1 MTPSRMVF
9 VKLGG
14 AAITDKTK
22 ARTSLPERINGLAGQ
37 IARAWKEDPGMRLVV
52 GHGSGSFGHFSAQKN
67 HTKNGVSSPGDW
79 LGFAEVW
86 DDARQ
91 LNELVIH
98 TLLAAGLPV
107 IAFPPSAWIVTENRQ
122 PISFLTEPIQ
132 RAVENHLIPV
142 VNGDVIIDR
151 AIGGTILSTEDVFAL
166 LAAELHPGQIIL
178 ASREP
183 GVWKD
188 YPQNTQLAASLTL
201 AEFESSA
208 VSAKGAAGVDVT
220 GGMAKKIALMMD
232 ILRVDPVIN
241 ICITSG
247 MDNQSV
253 FNAIQGRPSGTR
265 LLLE

>member
-9 VKLGG
+9 IKLGG

-22 ARTSLPERINGLAGQ
+22 ARTALPERINDLAGQ
-37 IARAWKEDPGMRLVV
+37 IARAWKADPDLRLII

-67 HTKNGVSSPGDW
+67 QTKNGVSSPVDW

-98 TLLAAGLPV
+98 SLLAASLPV
-107 IAFPPSAWIVTENRQ
+107 VAFPPSAWIVTENRK
-122 PISFLTEPIQ
+122 PVSFMVEPIQ
-132 RAVENHLIPV
+132 TALDNHLIPV

-151 AIGGTILSTEDVFAL
+151 VIGGTILSTEDVFSL
-166 LAAELHPGQIIL
+166 LATELHPGQIIL

-188 YPQNTQLAASLTL
+188 YPLNTKLAASLTL

-208 VSAKGAAGVDVT
+208 ISAKGAAGMDVT

-232 ILRVDPVIN
+232 ILRGDPAIN
-241 ICITSG
+241 VCITSG
-247 MDNQSV
+247 MDNHSV
-253 FNAIQGRPSGTR
+253 FDAIQGRPSGTR

>member
-1 MTPSRMVF
+1 MTLPRMVF

-22 ARTSLPERINGLAGQ
+22 ARTALPDRIKDLAGQ
-37 IARAWKEDPGMRLVV
+37 IARVWQENPHMRLVI
-52 GHGSGSFGHFSAQKN
+52 GHGSGSFGHFSARKN
-67 HTKNGVSSPGDW
+67 NTKHGVSTPVDW

-98 TLLAAGLPV
+98 ALLSAGLPV
-107 IAFPPSAWIVTENRQ
+107 VAFPPSAWIITENRQ
-122 PISFLTEPIQ
+122 PVSFLTEPIHK
-132 RAVENHLIPV
+132 AIENHLIPV

-151 AIGGTILSTEDVFAL
+151 AIGGTILSTEEVFSL

-188 YPQNTQLAASLTL
+188 YPRNTQLAETLSL
-201 AEFESSA
+201 ADFESPSI
-208 VSAKGAAGVDVT
+208 SAKGAAGMDVT

-232 ILRVDPVIN
+232 ILRGDPAMN

-247 MDNQSV
+247 MDNHSV
-253 FNAIQGRPSGTR
+253 FDAMQGSPSGTR